1 VRIMKE
7 IVRNVGNG
15 IGLVSEWSGRIIAW
29 GVIVMMAIVCY
40 EVVMRYVFDAPTIWA
55 FGALGMS
62 LAIFISM
69 GFAYVA
75 HHRANLTVDII
86 YKRFSAKTKL
96 ILDIVFT
103 LIFFFPLYF
112 TLFYQFA
119 AHAWATFQAG
129 TRLSPFWGAWF
140 PVVWPSRAMVAL
152 GFGLLSLQGIVI
164 FVKDVVALTKVIK
177 GAKHD

>member
-1 VRIMKE
+1 VRIMVK

-15 IGLVSEWSGRIIAW
+15 IGLASEWSGRIIAL
-29 GVIVMMAIVCY
+29 GIIVMIAIVCY
-40 EVVMRYVFDAPTIWA
+40 EVAMRYVFGAPTIWA

-86 YKRFSAKTKL
+86 YKHFSPKTKL

-112 TLFYQFA
+112 TLFYLFA
-119 AHAWATFQAG
+119 VHAWRTFQAG
-129 TRLSPFWGAWF
+129 TTLSPFWGAWY
-140 PVVWPSRAMVAL
+140 PVVWPYITMVAL
-152 GFGLLSLQGIVI
+152 GFGLLCLQGIVI
-164 FVKDVVALTKVIK
+164 FVKDVIALTKVNK